1 MSHRC
6 LALVACAVSS
16 LALAQPAPQAS
27 TGARFDGPWQV
38 TIACPHNTEKSAA
51 RGYRRQFDA
60 TVKEG
65 VLSGE
70 IGDAKSPGW
79 LRIDGRIGADG
90 NALLDAR
97 GRTGNP
103 DYAVE
108 HPAAVVAVLV
118 PDRGALRRSPR
129 HRQAT
134 RAARLQLRLRSQ
146 VTGSQSDRRGHDTTW

>member
-90 NALLDAR
+90 NAILDAR

-108 HPAAVVAVLV
+108 HPPPSSPYSYRIEAHFD
-118 PDRGALRRSPR
+118 DRHG
-129 HRQAT
+129 T
-134 RAARLQLRLRSQ
+134 GKRLEQR
-146 VTGSQSDRRGHDTTW
+146 VCNFDFDRK